1 MKYEICKG
9 IKDKD
14 SNIIWSAIA
23 WSDVRPYAEDILY
36 ALSIAYIGT
45 DNRFT
50 ILDNGK
56 VIKES

>member
-14 SNIIWSAIA
+14 GVMVWLAIA

-36 ALSIAYIGT
+36 VLSIAFI
-45 DNRFT
+45 DEKFA
-50 ILDNGK
+50 ILDNGQ
-56 VIKES
+56 VFKEI